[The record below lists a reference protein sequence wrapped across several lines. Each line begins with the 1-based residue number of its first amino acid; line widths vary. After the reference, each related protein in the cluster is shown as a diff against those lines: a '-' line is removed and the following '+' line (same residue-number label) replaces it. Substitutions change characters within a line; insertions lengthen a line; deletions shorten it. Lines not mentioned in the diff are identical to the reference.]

1 MKKYICSLAL
11 LALPMVVGAQT
22 LDYRQY
28 MQAVARDNTALMA
41 EKYNVEIA
49 AANLQAAKV
58 FNDPELSVAYT
69 DNEDNTLMMGR
80 SYEAGLSYGFSLGGG
95 APGADRSRRHG
106 TGADRGRPGGLF
118 PDAPRGGYRG
128 LERGLGGP

>member
-69 DNEDNTLMMGR
+69 DNEDNTLMM
-80 SYEAGLSYGFSLGGG
+80 
-95 APGADRSRRHG
+95 D
-106 TGADRGRPGGLF
+106 
-118 PDAPRGGYRG
+118 
-128 LERGLGGP
+128 